1 MSERKPTREMIYP
14 EWRGKR
20 ETRVVNQ
27 TLDIRDFEGRPG
39 FALLLIAA
47 NRHLSVADVLAY
59 LKMLGVG
66 RSRNWVTRRRWL
78 FHDEAG
84 QGAKAD
90 ADGKDA
96 RALKIMA
103 ANPTLSLRDV
113 SRLLSEAGITR
124 SRDWVR
130 RHRVSSDTQS
140 PIHKT

>member
-1 MSERKPTREMIYP
+1 MSERKPTLVMTYP
-14 EWRGKR
+14 EWRGKQ
-20 ETRVVNQ
+20 ETRVINQ

-47 NRHLSVADVLAY
+47 NPHLSVTDVLAY
-59 LKMLGVG
+59 LKMFGVG

-96 RALKIMA
+96 HALTIMR

-130 RHRVSSDTQS
+130 RHRVSSDT
-140 PIHKT
+140 